1 VFRRDILV
9 ILLAALAVGILF
21 GYHAI
26 NGTEVPIWQAL
37 AVGVVNLLAAGKLFL
52 TVKKARQQAP
62 HRRQDDRR

>member
-1 VFRRDILV
+1 MFRRDILV

-37 AVGVVNLLAAGKLFL
+37 AVGVVNLMAAGKLFL
-52 TVKKARQQAP
+52 TVKKARQQGERP
-62 HRRQDDRR
+62 PREGQR